1 MTSSESPSQLSIHNG
16 REDTEKNLI
25 RQEQPSSSRGGWSAA
40 IFIILVEVAE
50 RFSYYGTAGNLVTYL
65 TNELHEPIP
74 KAAKNVNTWVGVSS
88 LLPII
93 GGFVADAFLGRFN
106 TILVSSIIYC
116 FAMVMLTVTV
126 SIIPR
131 RYQKAMFFVSLYTL
145 AIGQGG
151 HKPCVQTFAADQFD
165 EDLPEE
171 KKAKSSFFNWWYMGI
186 VVGASTAILAV
197 IYVQDNVGWAA
208 GFGIMTGAM
217 VVALVLFLLGYKR
230 YRKQGPLGSPF
241 TKVVQVLVAAARKWR
256 VDGTLMTGFGVYK
269 DDESQHDTRRTLA
282 HTSQFRCLDKAMII
296 DQLDASSKT
305 RNPWR
310 LCSQNQVEQVKL
322 VLRLIPVWMCCLMF
336 AVVQSF
342 SVTFFTK
349 QGSTMV
355 RSIGSNFK
363 IPQASLQVFN
373 GLTIIVVIPIY
384 NRVFVP
390 AARKI
395 TGHSSG
401 ITILQRIGIGLF
413 VSIFTMVVSA
423 LVEAK
428 RVSIARD
435 HNLLDNPKTIVPM
448 RVWWL
453 IPQYMMCGLSDV
465 FTFVGLQEFFYDQ
478 MPEEMRS
485 MGAAA
490 YLSVVGVGNFMSNAI
505 ISAVQEISSR
515 HGEKWLGNNINRAH
529 LNYFYWVIA
538 ALSTFN
544 WCIYVLIAKLF
555 VYKKFEAQET
565 NKEKELT

>member
-1 MTSSESPSQLSIHNG
+1 MANSESPSHLSIHCG

-40 IFIILVEVAE
+40 IFIIFVEMAE
-50 RFSYYGTAGNLVTYL
+50 RFAYYGTAGNLITYL

-74 KAAKNVNTWVGVSS
+74 MAAKNVNTWVGVSS

-93 GGFVADAFLGRFN
+93 GAFVADAFLGRFN
-106 TILVSSIIYC
+106 TILGSSIIYC
-116 FAMVMLTVTV
+116 FALIMLTLTV
-126 SIIPR
+126 SIMPR
-131 RYQKAMFFVSLYTL
+131 HYRKAMFFVSLYLL

-165 EDLPEE
+165 EDSPEE

-186 VVGASTAILAV
+186 VVGASTATLAV

-208 GFGIMTGAM
+208 GFGILTGAM
-217 VVALVLFLLGYKR
+217 VVALVLFLLGFKR

-241 TKVVQVLVAAARKWR
+241 TKVVQVLVAAARKR
-256 VDGTLMTGFGVYK
+256 CVDGTLMTGFGVYK
-269 DDESQHDTRRTLA
+269 DDESQHDTRTLA
-282 HTSQFRCLDKAMII
+282 HTSQYRCLDKAMII
-296 DQLDASSKT
+296 DQLDASSMT

-310 LCSQNQVEQVKL
+310 LCSQNQIEQVKL
-322 VLRLIPVWMCCLMF
+322 VLRLIPIWLCCLMF

-363 IPQASLQVFN
+363 LPQASLQVFI
-373 GLTIIVVIPIY
+373 GLTIIVVVPIY
-384 NRVFVP
+384 DRVFVP

-401 ITILQRIGIGLF
+401 ITTLRRIGIGLF

-428 RVSIARD
+428 RVRIARD
-435 HNLLDNPKTIVPM
+435 QNLLDNPKTIVPM

-453 IPQYMMCGLSDV
+453 IPQYMICGLSDV

-490 YLSVVGVGNFMSNAI
+490 YLSAIGVGNFLSNAI
-505 ISAVQEISSR
+505 ISVVQEISSM

-529 LNYFYWVIA
+529 LDSFYWVIA
-538 ALSTFN
+538 ALGTLN
-544 WCIYVLIAKLF
+544 LCVYVFVAKLF
-555 VYKKFEAQET
+555 VYKKFEAQEA

>member
-1 MTSSESPSQLSIHNG
+1 MASSESPSQLSIHYG

-25 RQEQPSSSRGGWSAA
+25 RQVQPSSSRGGWSAA
-40 IFIILVEVAE
+40 IFIIFVEMAE
-50 RFSYYGTAGNLVTYL
+50 RFSYYGTAGNLITYL

-74 KAAKNVNTWVGVSS
+74 MAAKNVNTWVGVSS

-93 GGFVADAFLGRFN
+93 GGFVADAFLGRVN
-106 TILVSSIIYC
+106 AILSSSIIYC
-116 FAMVMLTVTV
+116 FV
-126 SIIPR
+126 R
-131 RYQKAMFFVSLYTL
+131 
-145 AIGQGG
+145 G
-151 HKPCVQTFAADQFD
+151 HKPCVQTFAADHFD
-165 EDLPEE
+165 EDSPEE

-186 VVGASTAILAV
+186 IVVTMLWCRI
-197 IYVQDNVGWAA
+197 INVGWAA
-208 GFGIMTGAM
+208 GFGILTGAM

-241 TKVVQVLVAAARKWR
+241 TKVVQVLVAAAWKRR

-282 HTSQFRCLDKAMII
+282 HTSQYRCLNKAMII
-296 DQLDASSKT
+296 DQLDASSMT

-322 VLRLIPVWMCCLMF
+322 VLRLIPIWI
-336 AVVQSF
+336 
-342 SVTFFTK
+342 VTFFTK

-363 IPQASLQVFN
+363 LPQASLQVFN
-373 GLTIIVVIPIY
+373 GLTIIVVVPIY
-384 NRVFVP
+384 DPVFVP

-401 ITILQRIGIGLF
+401 ITTLQRIGIGLF

-423 LVEAK
+423 F
-428 RVSIARD
+428 D
-435 HNLLDNPKTIVPM
+435 QNLLDNPKTIVPM

-453 IPQYMMCGLSDV
+453 IPQYMICGLSDV
-465 FTFVGLQEFFYDQ
+465 FTFVGLQEFLYDQ

-490 YLSVVGVGNFMSNAI
+490 YLSAVGVGNFLSNAI
-505 ISAVQEISSR
+505 ISVVQEISSM

-529 LNYFYWVIA
+529 LDNFYWVIA
-538 ALSTFN
+538 ALRTLNLCVYVFIAELF
-544 WCIYVLIAKLF
+544 IYKE
-555 VYKKFEAQET
+555 FEAQEA